1 MEEPSIHRRPKGRV
15 LIVDDEPDTL
25 EIIQALLFVEGYDV
39 FVASTGEEGVMK
51 AQKEKPEVILMDINL
66 PGIDGN
72 EALRMIRKNN
82 PLQSVIMLTAF
93 ATVDNAIQALKEGAT
108 DFVKKPFENEHLIHI
123 VNQAFEKFR
132 TMMAK
137 EKLEEEVRRLSI
149 TDDLT
154 GLYNH
159 RHFFKTLE
167 TELIRMKRQKT
178 SISLLM
184 FDLDHFKRY
193 NDLYGHL
200 EGDKVLKRV
209 GEIVRNSIR
218 GNVDS
223 GYRYG
228 GDEFTAI
235 LIGASLDQ
243 ALAIAE
249 RIRSSVEQAGFED
262 IRVSIGLCEFQ
273 DRFTLERFVKSA
285 DDAMY
290 IAKQSGGNRVY
301 TNIPWGAELYQAEPN
316 IFDKLIRSL
325 FPKVLSQNPK
335 SEFRNSKQ
343 IPNSNDQMSKT
354 ASIDLFWICLG
365 FRISCFG
372 FQIYYE

>member
-1 MEEPSIHRRPKGRV
+1 MEASSVYKGTKAKV

-25 EIIQALLFVEGYDV
+25 EILQALLSTEGYNIII
-39 FVASTGEEGVMK
+39 ASTGEDGVK
-51 AQKEKPEVILMDINL
+51 EAQKEKPEVILMDINL

-72 EALRMIRKNN
+72 EALRRIRQNN

-123 VNQAFEKFR
+123 VNQVLEKSR
-132 TMMAK
+132 TLMEK

-154 GLYNH
+154 GLYNY

-167 TELIRMKRQKT
+167 SELVRMKRQKT
-178 SISLLM
+178 TLSLLM

-200 EGDKVLKRV
+200 EGDKVLKKV

-218 GNVDS
+218 NNVDS

-228 GDEFTAI
+228 GDEFAA
-235 LIGASLDQ
+235 LLVGASLDQ
-243 ALAIAE
+243 TLAIAE
-249 RIRSSVEQAGFED
+249 RIRSSIEQAGFQD
-262 IRVSIGLCEFQ
+262 VTVSIGLLEFQ
-273 DRFTLERFVKSA
+273 DRFSLERFVKSA

-290 IAKQSGGNRVY
+290 VAKQSGGNRVY
-301 TNIPWGAELYQAEPN
+301 TNIP
-316 IFDKLIRSL
+316 
-325 FPKVLSQNPK
+325 
-335 SEFRNSKQ
+335 
-343 IPNSNDQMSKT
+343 
-354 ASIDLFWICLG
+354 
-365 FRISCFG
+365 
-372 FQIYYE
+372 